1 VLLQL
6 QDKRARHVAVL
17 EKKAALKFKTDM
29 TDKNNTIE
37 VTPIV
42 LSSFQV
48 MHFYTNCIVF
58 FL

>member
-17 EKKAALKFKTDM
+17 EKKAALKFKTAM

-42 LSSFQV
+42 LNS
-48 MHFYTNCIVF
+48 HFSI
-58 FL
+58 